1 MYFNIFNVYNVVQH
15 LKFMALDFLQNPDNF
30 DCQKC
35 QKVKYKSTC
44 DIHPMKC
51 EERAR
56 ERENYYV
63 IIHFLQNSN
72 DDILP
77 WHL

>member
-1 MYFNIFNVYNVVQH
+1 
-15 LKFMALDFLQNPDNF
+15 MALHFLQNPDNF

-35 QKVKYKSTC
+35 QKVKYESTC